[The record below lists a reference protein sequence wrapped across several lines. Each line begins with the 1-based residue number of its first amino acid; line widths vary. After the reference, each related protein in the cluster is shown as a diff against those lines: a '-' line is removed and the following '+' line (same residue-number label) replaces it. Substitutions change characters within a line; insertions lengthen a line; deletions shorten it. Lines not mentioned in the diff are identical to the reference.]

1 LAKETK
7 LKRSEKIRLILDQAL
22 SPLELEVIDDSSLHA
37 GHSGARDGGETHY
50 RVEVVSAEFVDK
62 SRVARERLIHA
73 LLADEFS
80 DGLHAL
86 SIKAR
91 APNEPH

>member
-1 LAKETK
+1 M
-7 LKRSEKIRLILDQAL
+7 KRSERIHLIINQAL
-22 SPLELEVIDDSSLHA
+22 NPLKLEVIDESSLHA

-50 RVEVVSAEFVDK
+50 RVEVVSAEFVDR

-91 APNEPH
+91 APDEKR

>member
-1 LAKETK
+1 MN
-7 LKRSEKIRLILDQAL
+7 RSERIRLILDRAL
-22 SPLELEVIDDSSLHA
+22 KPLSLEVIDESSLHA
-37 GHSGARDGGETHY
+37 GHSGAREGGETHY

-62 SRVARERLIHA
+62 SRVARERLIHS
-73 LLADEFS
+73 LLADDFS

-91 APNEPH
+91 APNEEG

>member
-1 LAKETK
+1 
-7 LKRSEKIRLILDQAL
+7 LKRSERIRLILDQAL
-22 SPLELEVIDDSSLHA
+22 SPIELEVIDDSSLHA

-62 SRVARERLIHA
+62 SRIARERLIHA

>member
-1 LAKETK
+1 M
-7 LKRSEKIRLILDQAL
+7 KRSERIRCILNRAL
-22 SPLELEVIDDSSLHA
+22 TPLALEIIDESSLHA
-37 GHSGARDGGETHY
+37 GHSGAREGGETHY
-50 RVEVVSAEFVDK
+50 RVEIISAKFVDK
-62 SRVARERLIHA
+62 SRVARERMIHS

-91 APNEPH
+91 APSEQL

>member
-1 LAKETK
+1 M
-7 LKRSEKIRLILDQAL
+7 KRSEKIRLILDQAL

>member
-1 LAKETK
+1 M
-7 LKRSEKIRLILDQAL
+7 KRSERIHLILNQAL
-22 SPLELEVIDDSSLHA
+22 NPLELEVIDESSLHI

-50 RVEVVSAEFVDK
+50 RVNVVSAEFVDR
-62 SRVARERLIHA
+62 SRVARERLIHT

-91 APNEPH
+91 SPDEKL

>member
-1 LAKETK
+1 M
-7 LKRSEKIRLILDQAL
+7 KRSERIRRVLERAL
-22 SPLELEVIDDSSLHA
+22 EPEKLEIVDESSLHA
-37 GHSGARDGGETHY
+37 GHSGAREGGETHY
-50 RVEVVSAEFVDK
+50 RVEVVSAEFRDK
-62 SRVARERLIHA
+62 SRVSRERLIHT

-91 APNEPH
+91 APTEAG

>member
-1 LAKETK
+1 M
-7 LKRSEKIRLILDQAL
+7 KRSERIHLILNQAL
-22 SPLELEVIDDSSLHA
+22 NPLELEVIDESSLHA

-50 RVEVVSAEFVDK
+50 RVAVVSAEFVDR
-62 SRVARERLIHA
+62 SRVARERLIHT

-91 APNEPH
+91 APNEEC